1 MDFFNTFSLPNSIN
15 LLFLPVQVAVM
26 AVLDFQ
32 QSVVVDNTEVVDR
45 VETKK
50 KRPFLSF
57 FEVSAD
63 VSEAKMPRMT
73 PDITF
78 MFYQTETSSIL

>member
-1 MDFFNTFSLPNSIN
+1 MKAFLIPNSIN

-57 FEVSAD
+57 LEVSAD
-63 VSEAKMPRMT
+63 ASVAKMPRMT

-78 MFYQTETSSIL
+78 MFYQTETSSILKVI

>member
-1 MDFFNTFSLPNSIN
+1 MN
-15 LLFLPVQVAVM
+15 LFFLPVQVAVM

-32 QSVVVDNTEVVDR
+32 QRVVVLNTEVVDR

-50 KRPFLSF
+50 NRPFLSC
-57 FEVSAD
+57 FEVSAEES
-63 VSEAKMPRMT
+63 VAKMPRMT

-78 MFYQTETSSIL
+78 MFYKTENSINA

>member
-1 MDFFNTFSLPNSIN
+1 
-15 LLFLPVQVAVM
+15 M

-63 VSEAKMPRMT
+63 ASEAKMPRMT

-78 MFYQTETSSIL
+78 MFYQTETSSISKVI

>member
-1 MDFFNTFSLPNSIN
+1 MKAFLTPNSIN

-57 FEVSAD
+57 LEVSAD
-63 VSEAKMPRMT
+63 ASEAKMPRMT

-78 MFYQTETSSIL
+78 MFYQTETSLISKVI

>member
-1 MDFFNTFSLPNSIN
+1 
-15 LLFLPVQVAVM
+15 M

-32 QSVVVDNTEVVDR
+32 QSVVVDNTEVVDK

-63 VSEAKMPRMT
+63 ARVAKMPRMT

-78 MFYQTETSSIL
+78 MFYQTETSLILRVTMYRLLLFFKNITHLYESSWH

>member
-1 MDFFNTFSLPNSIN
+1 MN
-15 LLFLPVQVAVM
+15 LFFLPVQVAVM

-32 QSVVVDNTEVVDR
+32 QRVVVLNTEVVDR

-50 KRPFLSF
+50 NLPFLSF
-57 FEVSAD
+57 FEVSA
-63 VSEAKMPRMT
+63 VASVAKMPRMT

-78 MFYQTETSSIL
+78 MFYETEN